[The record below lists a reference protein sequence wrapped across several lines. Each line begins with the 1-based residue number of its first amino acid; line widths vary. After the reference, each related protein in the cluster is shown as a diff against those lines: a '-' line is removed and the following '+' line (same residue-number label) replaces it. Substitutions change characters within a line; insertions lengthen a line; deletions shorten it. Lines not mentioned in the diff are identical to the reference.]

1 MRPLAIGPQDG
12 PVQVHIGLVLVHGQ
26 AKPGYGMTGCD
37 TKGSKLDVSLLA
49 SRASS

>member
-12 PVQVHIGLVLVHGQ
+12 LVLVHLVLVLVHGQ
-26 AKPGYGMTGCD
+26 AEPGSGMAGCD